1 MARIHNRNRRDT
13 NTWPG
18 FVDAL
23 ATMLLV
29 VVFLLAM
36 FVLAQFVLT
45 QTLSGQDEALKKL
58 QDDKQDLMA
67 QLQDISEINS
77 QLQEQLSLYS
87 EDLADAEAKADELIL
102 QIRYLTDRAERAE
115 AELSTLKE
123 GTEADRAELMAQLAI
138 LKAREAEYARLRD
151 KSRGEISDQ
160 EAELDE
166 LQSLYLLAQEQ
177 SNNLEKQL
185 IKTEEELAART
196 AALRAVQ
203 GQLDIALTDLQQT
216 RTDLS
221 DSQSRERLTSDAL
234 SEEQRI
240 AEATR
245 KQIELLNF
253 QLADLRKEL
262 AEINARLVE
271 FEAQDVKSKAT
282 IADLGKR
289 LNKALA
295 SQVEK
300 LAKYRS
306 DFFGRLRE
314 VMRGKR
320 GVRIVGDRFVFQSE
334 VLFGSGSA
342 TLGVQGQIQLTRL
355 AETLN
360 EIAAT
365 IPNDINW
372 VLRVDGHTDANPI
385 NTPRFPSNWELSAAR
400 AIQVAKFLIAA
411 GLPAERL
418 APTGF
423 GEFHPIEVGNS
434 ELALRRNRRIEF
446 KLTQR

>member
-196 AALRAVQ
+196 AALSAVQ
-203 GQLDIALTDLQQT
+203 GQLDIALNDLQQT

-271 FEAQDVKSKAT
+271 FETQDVESKAT

-365 IPNDINW
+365 IPTDINW

>member
-1 MARIHNRNRRDT
+1 MARIHNRNRRDS

-196 AALRAVQ
+196 AALSAVQ

-221 DSQSRERLTSDAL
+221 DSRSREQLTSDAL

-271 FEAQDVKSKAT
+271 FETQDVKSKAT

-365 IPNDINW
+365 IPTDINW

>member
-196 AALRAVQ
+196 AALSAVQ

-271 FEAQDVKSKAT
+271 FETQDVKSKAT

-365 IPNDINW
+365 IPTDINW